1 MSEPFV
7 YGQNTVFRVTQN
19 GNPWSLHVKSWSISQ
34 AATEATDDVNGEK
47 RSRHQTIVNGYACEF
62 DPYTESGAQVLATLL
77 ANQDV
82 RDEGLADQSLA
93 GAIIFEYLNGTAQGF
108 ALKEC
113 TMGPFSVAST
123 GRNAA
128 VMNKLKFRA
137 RWFSK
142 VAASPF

>member
-1 MSEPFV
+1 MEPFL

-19 GNPWSLHVKSWSISQ
+19 GQPWTLQVKSWSIAQ
-34 AATEATDDVNGEK
+34 TATEAADGVNGEK
-47 RSRHQTIVNGYACEF
+47 RDRHQTIVNGYACEF
-62 DPYTESGAQVLATLL
+62 DPYTDSGSQVLATLI

-113 TMGPFSVAST
+113 TMGPFNVGST
-123 GRNAA
+123 GRNAP
-128 VMNKLKFRA
+128 VMNKMKFRA
-137 RWFSK
+137 RWFAM
-142 VAASPF
+142 VPASPF